1 MGGKPKIIY
10 TDGETGIRN
19 SELFDKY
26 FIENNIT
33 YIPTKTHPY
42 FAERMILTFKTML
55 DKRLDNEKDTNVQ
68 WTKYIYPI
76 LLTYN
81 NKNGSFINRINTK

>member
-1 MGGKPKIIY
+1 MICIDIRIKYCSKCPIKSKTKALALGLIECINKMGHKPNIIY

-26 FIENNIT
+26 FNENNIT

-42 FAERMILTFKTML
+42 FAERMIRTFKTML
-55 DKRLDNEKDTNVQ
+55 DKR
-68 WTKYIYPI
+68 
-76 LLTYN
+76 
-81 NKNGSFINRINTK
+81 